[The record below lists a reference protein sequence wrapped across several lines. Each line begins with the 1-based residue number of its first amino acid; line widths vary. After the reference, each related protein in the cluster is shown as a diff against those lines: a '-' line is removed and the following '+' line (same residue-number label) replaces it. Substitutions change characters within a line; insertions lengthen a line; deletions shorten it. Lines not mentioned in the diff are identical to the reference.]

1 MNNSNNNT
9 IEDIN
14 RQYFNILKP
23 AFIFVSILLPVG
35 LVGNS
40 IALYIYGFRFQKL
53 PVHVFLISLAVFDM
67 IGCIFGIPLEMVA
80 LWYSK
85 MYPSNIL
92 CKLEKFFIFYSSIT
106 STITLLVIAVERY
119 NKVCRHNKKQL
130 SVRAAKIM
138 TVTIGFGSV
147 GLALPGALFFEKMN
161 DPFSVSSVEKVCF
174 YRYGYERLRNY
185 FLTSLG
191 IDLLILTV
199 MFFLYQRIWKV
210 AKEHYI
216 PTNYTINLNLNN
228 MNARNQNTRTYAK
241 IRQTNKILVCIT
253 FLFAISFIP
262 GLILGITYPLIE
274 GKHIPDVAEYFRHVV
289 IRMWIL
295 NCTMNPIVY
304 GLLNTRFRRI
314 AKNIFCRI
322 VFRKTNETERG
333 ASSDTSR

>member
-1 MNNSNNNT
+1 MNNSNNT

-14 RQYFNILKP
+14 REYFNILKP
-23 AFIFVSILLPVG
+23 AFIFVSILLPIG

-40 IALYIYGFRFQKL
+40 VALYIYGFRFQKL
-53 PVHVFLISLAVFDM
+53 PVHIFLISLAVFDM

-106 STITLLVIAVERY
+106 SSITLFVIAVERY
-119 NKVCRHNKKQL
+119 NKVCRHNRRQL
-130 SVRAAKIM
+130 SVRQAKIM
-138 TVTIGFGSV
+138 TVTIGFLSV
-147 GLALPGALFFEKMN
+147 GFALPGALFFQRMN
-161 DPFSVSSVEKVCF
+161 DPFSVNSVELICF
-174 YRYGYERLRNY
+174 YKYGYEMLQNY
-185 FLTSLG
+185 FLLSLG
-191 IDLLILTV
+191 IDLLILTI
-199 MFFLYQRIWKV
+199 MFILYHRIWKV
-210 AKEHYI
+210 AKEHYL
-216 PTNYTINLNLNN
+216 PTNYAVNLNLNN

-253 FLFAISFIP
+253 LLFAISFIP

-274 GKHIPDVAEYFRHVV
+274 GKHIPVLAEYFRHVV

-314 AKNIFCRI
+314 AKNIFFRI
-322 VFRKTNETERG
+322 VCWKTNEAETT

>member
-1 MNNSNNNT
+1 MNNSNITN
-9 IEDIN
+9 ED
-14 RQYFNILKP
+14 FNVEKP
-23 AFIFVSILLPVG
+23 AFIFVSILLPIG

-40 IALYIYGFRFQKL
+40 IALYIYGFRFQKQ

-85 MYPSNIL
+85 MYPSNVL

-119 NKVCRHNKKQL
+119 NKVCRHTKKQL
-130 SVRAAKIM
+130 SVRQAKIM
-138 TVTIGFGSV
+138 AVIIGFLSV
-147 GLALPGALFFEKMN
+147 GLALPGALFFEKMD
-161 DPFSVSSVEKVCF
+161 DPYSPSDGKIICF
-174 YRYGYERLRNY
+174 YKHGYEKLRNY
-185 FLTSLG
+185 FLVSLG
-191 IDLLILTV
+191 TDLLILTI
-199 MFFLYQRIWKV
+199 MFYLYYRIWKV
-210 AKEHYI
+210 AKDHYL
-216 PTNYTINLNLNN
+216 PSNYMVNFNLNN
-228 MNARNQNTRTYAK
+228 MNARNQSSKTYAK
-241 IRQTNKILVCIT
+241 ISQTNKILVCIT
-253 FLFAISFIP
+253 SLFGISFIP

-274 GKHIPDVAEYFRHVV
+274 GKHIPIIAEYFRQVV

-314 AKNIFCRI
+314 AKSIFFKIIC
-322 VFRKTNETERG
+322 RKTNETERN